1 MDLQQLLQQ
10 PIEHVLLWLSILL
23 LLSVLASRASAKL
36 GVPALLLFL
45 AIGMLAGSE
54 GPGGIGFDH
63 PGLAQSL
70 GVVALTIILF
80 AGGLDTHWFDI
91 RPVIWKGILLST
103 VGVCLTTGLV
113 AWFAAAFL
121 GFTLLEGLLLGAIVS
136 STDAA
141 AVFTVLRTRHTR
153 LRSKLTALL
162 ELESGSNDPMSV
174 FLTVGM
180 ITLLTRADTSAM
192 TLFPMF
198 LQQMILGGLLGYGLA
213 KLMVVLVNRAGLEH
227 DGLYAVLGLAMA
239 LFVYGL
245 TTSIGGSGFLAVYV
259 AALILAK
266 SEVSYREYLTRFYD
280 GQAWLM
286 QILMFLT
293 LGLQVFPS
301 RIVPVIGMGLVLS
314 LFLMFFARPVSVFLA
329 LAGSDLS
336 TQEKVLIS
344 WGGLRGSVPIIL
356 ATFPMIAGVPKAEV
370 IFNLVFFIVLTS
382 ALLQGTTVSLVARWL
397 GLIATETRP
406 VAAREKAESL

>member
-1 MDLQQLLQQ
+1 
-10 PIEHVLLWLSILL
+10 
-23 LLSVLASRASAKL
+23 
-36 GVPALLLFL
+36 
-45 AIGMLAGSE
+45 
-54 GPGGIGFDH
+54 
-63 PGLAQSL
+63 
-70 GVVALTIILF
+70 
-80 AGGLDTHWFDI
+80 
-91 RPVIWKGILLST
+91 
-103 VGVCLTTGLV
+103 
-113 AWFAAAFL
+113 
-121 GFTLLEGLLLGAIVS
+121 
-136 STDAA
+136 
-141 AVFTVLRTRHTR
+141 
-153 LRSKLTALL
+153 
-162 ELESGSNDPMSV
+162 
-174 FLTVGM
+174 
-180 ITLLTRADTSAM
+180 M